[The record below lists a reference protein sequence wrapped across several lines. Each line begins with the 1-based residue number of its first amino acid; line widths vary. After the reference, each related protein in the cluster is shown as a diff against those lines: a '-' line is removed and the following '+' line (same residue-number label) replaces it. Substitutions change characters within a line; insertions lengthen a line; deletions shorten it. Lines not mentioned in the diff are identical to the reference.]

1 VETPNSVSWEITA
14 ITQNLKLRRIMSL
27 SRSNSD
33 DNLSG
38 DGEQVYVGHEL
49 QLGPLR
55 GSFALSVPNPHK
67 FTLGD
72 LSAPADAKKEEATQF
87 VINAVNKLRLVGHYH
102 LPTTDEDFEEGY
114 IHFKIY
120 MDQQSSLLKEAY
132 EKTKAANAT
141 LLYFQD
147 ATQNETK
154 IKNIKQFKSYIVDAV
169 FSGQE
174 LKKII
179 MAFPFAVPRL
189 KDGVRDMIV
198 YFKPEGGNYK
208 VNEKS
213 HYGKYVMKVI
223 IAALERQPHHTIDF
237 GSTLYVND

>member
-1 VETPNSVSWEITA
+1 
-14 ITQNLKLRRIMSL
+14 MSL
-27 SRSNSD
+27 SRSSSD

-38 DGEQVYVGHEL
+38 DGEQVSVGHDL
-49 QLGPLR
+49 QSGPLR
-55 GSFALSVPNPHK
+55 GSFALSVPNPQK

-72 LSAPADAKKEEATQF
+72 LRAPSDAKKEEAKQF
-87 VINAVNKLRLVGHYH
+87 FINVVNKLRLVGHYH
-102 LPTTDEDFEEGY
+102 LPTTNEDLEEGY
-114 IHFKIY
+114 IIFKIF
-120 MDQQSSLLKEAY
+120 MDQQSALLKEAY

-141 LLYFQD
+141 LLYFQE

-154 IKNIKQFKSYIVDAV
+154 MENIRRFKSYIVDAV
-169 FSGQE
+169 FGGQE

-198 YFKPEGGNYK
+198 YFKPQGGNNK

-237 GSTLYVND
+237 G